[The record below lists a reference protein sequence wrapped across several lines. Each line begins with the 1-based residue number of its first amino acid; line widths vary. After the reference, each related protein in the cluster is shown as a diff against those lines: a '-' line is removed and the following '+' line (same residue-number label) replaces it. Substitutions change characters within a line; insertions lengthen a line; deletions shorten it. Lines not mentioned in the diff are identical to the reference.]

1 MSNSKKIVIVVVGI
15 CLVSLWATLN
25 LIKESRERRAVDTA
39 SSRTGTQAEQTSNT
53 SADKSGIVSTSDT
66 GEQTSTA
73 SSGQAESTATSE
85 DTPGASKAQGEQQAP
100 GVIASQKSEKN
111 SLDASSEGALV
122 QNSAAST
129 IISDPEKKKI
139 KFPGIE
145 QHQGRVMVRDIRHKM
160 GEGEDQVSVTLTVT
174 DGGAEASGRV
184 WIIGEYIQ
192 RGTTGV
198 MYMPSHQDLN
208 LSSDG
213 KPQNPA
219 VGQTFSMRSNTEKT
233 FLIKRPGFEGEELTA
248 IRVGVWDKNIN
259 KLHVARMLIKNG
271 SRKSN
276 HQRAKVEV
284 Q

>member
-15 CLVSLWATLN
+15 CLLSLWATLN
-25 LIKESRERRAVDTA
+25 LIKESRETRAGETA
-39 SSRTGTQAEQTSNT
+39 SSGTETQPEQTSNA
-53 SADKSGIVSTSDT
+53 SADKSGIVATPDIK
-66 GEQTSTA
+66 EQPSTA
-73 SSGQAESTATSE
+73 SSGQAEVTATPE
-85 DTPGASKAQGEQQAP
+85 GATGDSKAQGEQQAP
-100 GVIASQKSEKN
+100 GVIASQKSEKK
-111 SLDASSEGALV
+111 SSDASSEGGVV
-122 QNSAAST
+122 QNSAAAT
-129 IISDPEKKKI
+129 VISEPEKKKI

-145 QHQGRVMVRDIRHKM
+145 QHQGRIMVRDIRHKM

-174 DGGAEASGRV
+174 DGGSEASGRV
-184 WIIGEYIQ
+184 WIIGEYVQ

-208 LSSDG
+208 LSADG

-259 KLHVARMLIKNG
+259 KLHVARMPIKNG

-276 HQRAKVEV
+276 QQRAKVEV